1 MGSGGGVLQK
11 AMLVDLSLSEAQLGL
26 SRGDFSCLELAS
38 AYLKAIEEKNS
49 LQNSLLRVDSEGML
63 HYAKTLDRKLERGD
77 SLSGLEGGFI
87 AIKDNIHV
95 LGMPTT
101 CASRILEGFN
111 PGFQA
116 HVVDRLIEQ
125 GACITGKAN
134 CDEFAMGSSNE
145 TSAFGPVRNPHHAD
159 YVPGGSSGGSAASVA
174 AGFSTA
180 ALGSDTGGSIR
191 QPASFC
197 GVVGLK
203 PTYGR
208 VSRFGLVAFASSFD
222 QIGPLTRNVE
232 DAWLVYDCI
241 HGNDARDATSLPEES
256 RESLNL
262 SPNASQFCIGVSEE
276 FFQEGIDPKVETRI
290 RDCLFAYEKEGAT
303 LVKISLPHLSYA
315 LPAYYVLASA
325 EASSNLARYDS
336 IRFGPKLFSTGSL
349 EQLYLQ
355 TRSKGFGDEVKRRI
369 MLGTYV
375 LSEGYYDAFYIQA
388 QKIRTLI
395 RRDFEEAFKICDLIV
410 SPTCPGLPFKQGSR
424 MESPLDMYLADLYT
438 VPANITGFPAISI
451 PCSSTT
457 DTLPIGLQIMAGP
470 LQESMLCSA
479 ARGFERMLAL

>member
-1 MGSGGGVLQK
+1 
-11 AMLVDLSLSEAQLGL
+11 MLINFSLSEAQQGL
-26 SRGDFSCLELAS
+26 NRRDFSCADLAN
-38 AYLKAIEEKNS
+38 AYLKAIEERNAHHNS
-49 LQNSLLRVDSEGML
+49 LVCVDAEAMAT
-63 HYAKTLDRKLERGD
+63 YARRMDEKIAGGD
-77 SLSGLEGGFI
+77 SLKGLEGSFI

-101 CASRILEGFN
+101 CASKILKGFN
-111 PGFQA
+111 PTFQA
-116 HVVDRLIEQ
+116 HVVNQLVEH
-125 GACITGKAN
+125 GACIPAKAN

-145 TSAFGPVRNPHHAD
+145 TSAMGPVRNPHHGD
-159 YVPGGSSGGSAASVA
+159 YVPGGSSGGRAACVA
-174 AGFSTA
+174 AGFTTA

-222 QIGPLTRNVE
+222 QIGPLARSVQ
-232 DAWLVYDCI
+232 DAWTVYDCI
-241 HGNDARDATSLPEES
+241 HGKDLRDATSLPGQS
-256 RESLNL
+256 REALDL
-262 SPNASQFCIGVSEE
+262 GGEAGQFRIGIADE
-276 FFQEGIDPKVETRI
+276 FFQEGMDPKVESRV
-290 RDCLFAYEKEGAT
+290 RECLNAYEKEGAT

-336 IRFGPKLFSTGSL
+336 IRFGPQLGSTTSL
-349 EQLYLQ
+349 EDLYCQ
-355 TRSKGFGDEVKRRI
+355 TRSQGFGDEVKRRI

-375 LSEGYYDAFYIQA
+375 LSEGYYDAFYLQA

-395 RRDFEEAFKICDLIV
+395 RRDFEEAFKVCDLIA
-410 SPTCPGLPFKQGSR
+410 SPTCPGLPFKLGSR
-424 MESPLDMYLADLYT
+424 IENPLEMYLADLYT

-451 PCSSTT
+451 PCSAS
-457 DTLPIGLQIMAGP
+457 DDELPIGLQLMAGP
-470 LQESMLCSA
+470 LQEVRLCNA
-479 ARGFERMLAL
+479 AYGLERMLSL